1 MNASGEQAGTEQDFL
16 DGPGFTAADIKPS
29 GFFTGLSPMTPLRG
43 IASGALEAGSVLVN
57 GLPSIAHALSTSD
70 IADVS
75 GGSSIPEQAPEPGT
89 KQPWEDPLHDW
100 AQKQSDAARAGA
112 KSVIPDPRTSGSA
125 ANLVFGASKTLTEG
139 GIALVGTGGN
149 LPAAAATMGYISG
162 MARYRDL
169 KDQGV
174 DDETAEKLATT
185 EGLLQG
191 AGMVAPMGLP
201 AKWIEAMTPVRQAL
215 TQMATGAAA
224 NAGQGVASRY
234 ITHQILSDAGYQAL
248 ADQSKPLDGEAMAAD
263 LISGA
268 FFGGA
273 HYAGQRPELAE
284 RARQL
289 AANGQIDQQ
298 IRDAAKVV
306 QTERMAAVD
315 RAPGVPVN
323 PQSQAMHQAALEK
336 SISDLLQDRPVDVGN
351 EATGATFA
359 RPAEDEVQQQPLR
372 DMVLDEFKKAGVA
385 DEQAKLGDLES
396 IMEEKYSGSVK
407 PREQPIDLPKSEEE
421 PTPWDDLNDQ
431 LPTDEELQE
440 KATAP
445 EEPPRETAP
454 GTEPSE
460 VALARTKDIASTV
473 SENAPKMFA
482 AAADCASK
490 TA

>member
-1 MNASGEQAGTEQDFL
+1 MNASGEQAGAEQDFL

-29 GFFTGLSPMTPLRG
+29 GFFSGLTPMTVGRG
-43 IASGALEAGSVLVN
+43 IASGAMEAGSVLVN

-70 IADVS
+70 ISDVT
-75 GGSSIPEQAPEPGT
+75 GGSSIPEQAPDPGT
-89 KQPWEDPLHDW
+89 KQPWEDPLKDW

-112 KSVIPDPRTSGSA
+112 KAVIPDPRVTGSA
-125 ANLVFGASKTLTEG
+125 ANIVFGASKTLTG
-139 GIALVGTGGN
+139 GVISLVGTGGN
-149 LPAAAATMGYISG
+149 LPAAAGTMAYISG

-174 DDETAEKLATT
+174 DDDTAEKLATT

-191 AGMVAPMGLP
+191 VGMVAPVGLP
-201 AKWIEAMTPVRQAL
+201 AKWIEAMTPVRQL
-215 TQMATGAAA
+215 MTQMATGAAG

-289 AANGQIDQQ
+289 ALSGQIDAQV
-298 IRDAAKVV
+298 RDAAKAV

-336 SISDLLQDRPVDVGN
+336 SISDLLQDRPVDVAD

-359 RPAEDEVQQQPLR
+359 RPAEDETTQQPLR
-372 DMVLDEFKKAGVA
+372 EMVIDEFKKAGVA
-385 DEQAKLGDLES
+385 DEAAKLDDLNDL
-396 IMEEKYSGSVK
+396 MEQKFGGSVK

-431 LPTDEELQE
+431 LPAEEGE
-440 KATAP
+440 KPAEP
-445 EEPPRETAP
+445 HEPPRETP
-454 GTEPSE
+454 LGTEPAE
-460 VALARTKDIASTV
+460 AALGRTKDIASTV
-473 SENAPKMFA
+473 SKQAPKIFG